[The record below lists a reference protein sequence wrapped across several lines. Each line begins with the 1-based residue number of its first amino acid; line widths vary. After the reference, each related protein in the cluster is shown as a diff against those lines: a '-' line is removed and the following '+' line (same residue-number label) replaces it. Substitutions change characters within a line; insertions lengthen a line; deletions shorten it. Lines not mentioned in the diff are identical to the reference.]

1 MAAPPIRRPHPP
13 PPPPPRPPH
22 PSSLSNQNTPVQNG
36 GDNASLT
43 AAADL
48 IRTLDSA
55 FAEMSSL
62 SVCAAKDAED
72 ARRNARAA
80 SEMARRYTARS
91 FPLNPELSPLATT
104 STLLTRPEMRN
115 DMSSPNRK
123 RKNQLLPSSAERL
136 AQSHAEDV
144 LAVSLELERT
154 KQDLENERREHDRA
168 LMACTE
174 HRTKNKELEAQ
185 MEKLLADMEKQR
197 EDHGRLVDSMQD
209 QLARAKVRVDAAE
222 EDAQAALDLA
232 SNAATSKQEIESWLQ
247 KALEEVAL
255 LREQLEAT
263 HGNMRSG
270 TATTPKKN
278 SVRFAESPTIVTVP
292 NRDGVTGVPPP
303 PPSTPP
309 LPSVSSPARS
319 MVAAGRNLLA
329 AVRSPESKMHSI
341 VLTPQKSAERRQL
354 LRDRLKALDEDVVV
368 PPTPKSSPK
377 IGVDMGISQKAMD
390 TCHMVAK
397 ILKDSARKLKLA
409 GRWEFSNVRDDAEN
423 VENLARR
430 YCNSVEVRSLC
441 QSHIWVRVKYLGCL
455 TP

>member
-22 PSSLSNQNTPVQNG
+22 PSPLSSQNTPLQNG

-91 FPLNPELSPLATT
+91 FPLNPELSPPATT
-104 STLLTRPEMRN
+104 TSALLSRPEMRN

-154 KQDLENERREHDRA
+154 KQDLENERREHDQTR
-168 LMACTE
+168 MAYTE
-174 HRTKNKELEAQ
+174 HRTKNKQLEAQ

-222 EDAQAALDLA
+222 EDALAAIDLA

-247 KALEEVAL
+247 QALEEVTL
-255 LREQLEAT
+255 LREQLESI
-263 HGNMRSG
+263 HGNARSG
-270 TATTPKKN
+270 TVATPKKN

-292 NRDGVTGVPPP
+292 NRDGVSGMQP
-303 PPSTPP
+303 PPSPPPP

-329 AVRSPESKMHSI
+329 AVRSPESKMHAI
-341 VLTPQKSAERRQL
+341 ALTPQKSAERRQL

-368 PPTPKSSPK
+368 PPTPKPSPK
-377 IGVDMGISQKAMD
+377 IGVDMGLSQKAMD
-390 TCHMVAK
+390 TCHTVAK

-430 YCNSVEVRSLC
+430 YCNSVEVC
-441 QSHIWVRVKYLGCL
+441 
-455 TP
+455 